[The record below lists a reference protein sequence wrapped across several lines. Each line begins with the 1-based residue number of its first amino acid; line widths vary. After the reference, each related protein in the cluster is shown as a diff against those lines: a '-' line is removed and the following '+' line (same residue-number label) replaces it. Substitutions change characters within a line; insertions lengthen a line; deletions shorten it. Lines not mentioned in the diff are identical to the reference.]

1 MTLYTERTT
10 IIPLI
15 ESDIPEILEMY
26 LEPDS
31 FKYINLHKDKSKEYY
46 QVFLQDKI
54 AANKKVLGFWS
65 VRLHATNEFLGTVNL
80 NQFQDSE
87 ITHVGCHLKSVAWNK
102 GFATELMKEL
112 IKYGFEVR
120 KLKAIHGIVEEG
132 NIISAKLMKRLG
144 FDFIKELIDK
154 ELKLNIYRCIR

>member
-31 FKYINLHKDKSKEYY
+31 FKFISPHKDKSKEYY
-46 QVFLQDKI
+46 QSFLQGKL
-54 AANKKVLGFWS
+54 AANKKALGFWS
-65 VRLHATNEFLGTVNL
+65 VRLNATNEFVGTVNL

-87 ITHVGCHLKSVAWNK
+87 ITHIGCHLKSAAWNK

-120 KLKAIHGIVEEG
+120 NLKAIHGIVEEY

-144 FDFIKELIDK
+144 FDFIEEIIDK
-154 ELKLNIYRCIR
+154 KVKLNIYRCIR

>member
-31 FKYINLHKDKSKEYY
+31 FKYITPHKDKTREYY
-46 QVFLQDKI
+46 QVFLQGKI

-132 NIISAKLMKRLG
+132 NLISAKLMKRLG
-144 FDFIKELIDK
+144 FDFLEELIDK
-154 ELKLNIYRCIR
+154 EVKLNIYRCIR

>member
-10 IIPLI
+10 ITPLI

-31 FKYINLHKDKSKEYY
+31 FKYINPHKDKTKEYY
-46 QVFLQDKI
+46 QVFLQGKI

-80 NQFQDSE
+80 NQFQDLE

-144 FDFIKELIDK
+144 FDFLEELIDK
-154 ELKLNIYRCIR
+154 EVKLNIYRCIR

>member
-31 FKYINLHKDKSKEYY
+31 FKFISPHKDKSKEYY
-46 QVFLQDKI
+46 QSFLKGKL
-54 AANKKVLGFWS
+54 AANKKALGFWS
-65 VRLHATNEFLGTVNL
+65 VRLNATNEFVGTVNL
-80 NQFQDSE
+80 NQFQDSG
-87 ITHVGCHLKSVAWNK
+87 ITHIGCHLKSAAWNK

-112 IKYGFEVR
+112 MKYGFEVR
-120 KLKAIHGIVEEG
+120 NLKVIHGIVEED

-144 FDFIKELIDK
+144 FDFLEEIMDK
-154 ELKLNIYRCIR
+154 EVKLNIYRCIR

>member
-1 MTLYTERTT
+1 MTLQTERTT

-31 FKYINLHKDKSKEYY
+31 FKFISPHKDKSKEYY
-46 QVFLQDKI
+46 QSFLQGKL
-54 AANKKVLGFWS
+54 AANKKALGFWS
-65 VRLHATNEFLGTVNL
+65 VRLNATNEFVGTVNL

-87 ITHVGCHLKSVAWNK
+87 ITHIGCHLKSAVWNK

-112 IKYGFEVR
+112 MKYGFEVR
-120 KLKAIHGIVEEG
+120 NLKVIHGIVEEG

-144 FDFIKELIDK
+144 FDFLEELIDK
-154 ELKLNIYRCIR
+154 EVKLNIYRCIR